1 MPLKAVTMRWKNSR
15 KKLKNNKK
23 EIQIFS
29 ASQRN
34 VGIEARQKKILQEF
48 LRKNILTLHQRNQGT
63 MVNILYFK
71 DVWVALQITEYL
83 IFIIILGI

>member
-1 MPLKAVTMRWKNSR
+1 MLLQWDEKISK

-34 VGIEARQKKILQEF
+34 VGIEARQKNVFLLQEV
-48 LRKNILTLHQRNQGT
+48 LRKNILTWHQRNQGT

-71 DVWVALQITEYL
+71 DVWVALKITEL
-83 IFIIILGI
+83 I